1 VKLSRHAILAPVPGR
16 EQVLLVQPLTGQAAL
31 LEPANA
37 RALEGLATGGSLP
50 ADLAADTL
58 REAGFVVDSDGEDLA
73 FLDTARSEWK
83 VEAAKTPTQ
92 LVVVPSFGCNL
103 ACTYC
108 YQELFDPAAAGL
120 VTPAAIDAFFAY
132 VDRHHAGETPRPY
145 ITLFGGEPLRDT
157 PAHHDRIRRYLEG
170 ARARGM
176 EVAAVTNGHDLLAF
190 LPLLTSGP
198 VKEVQVTLDGPAALH
213 DRRRPHTGGAGTFD
227 RIVAGIEGLV
237 AAKIPVNLRVVADRE
252 NLPALPELA
261 EFAAARG
268 WLDLPSSRFKTQIG
282 RNYELFG
289 CASRQEKGALFDRV
303 ELWAKYVEL
312 SEAHPV
318 LRRFHQPRFHGIG
331 HLADS
336 GELPAPNF
344 DACPAAKKEWAFGP
358 DGGVF
363 GCTATVGHPEH
374 RLGSFFPE
382 VTRDETAISRWQ
394 GRSTLTIPA
403 CDGCALAT
411 VCGGGCGAIAWREHG
426 TPIAPDCRPVPAL
439 YGLGARYYDLGA

>member
-1 VKLSRHAILAPVPGR
+1 MRLSRHAILAPVPGR
-16 EQVLLVQPLTGQAAL
+16 DQVLLVQPLTGQAAL
-31 LEPANA
+31 LEPASA
-37 RALEGLATGGSLP
+37 VALQGLATGGSLP
-50 ADLAADTL
+50 DDLPVDTL
-58 REAGFVVDSDGEDLA
+58 REAGFVVDSDVQDRA
-73 FLDTARSEWK
+73 HLDAARAEWQA
-83 VEAAKTPTQ
+83 EAAKTPTQ

-120 VTPAAIDAFFAY
+120 ISPEAVDAFFAY
-132 VDRHHAGETPRPY
+132 VDRHHAGESPRPY
-145 ITLFGGEPLRDT
+145 VTLFGGEPLRDT
-157 PAHHDRIRRYLEG
+157 PAHHDRIRRFLDG
-170 ARARGM
+170 VRARGM
-176 EVAAVTNGHDLLAF
+176 EVAVVTNGHDLAAF
-190 LPLLTSGP
+190 LPVLSSGP

-213 DRRRPHTGGAGTFD
+213 DRRRPHAGGAGTFD
-227 RIVAGIEGLV
+227 RIVNGIDGLV
-237 AAKIPVNLRVVADRE
+237 AAGIPVNLRVVADRE

-303 ELWAKYVEL
+303 ELWARYVEL
-312 SEAHPV
+312 AEAHPV

-331 HLADS
+331 HLADA

-358 DGGVF
+358 DGGIF

-374 RLGSFFPE
+374 RLGSFFP
-382 VTRDETAISRWQ
+382 TLSRDDTAIARWQ
-394 GRSTLTIPA
+394 GRSTLSIPA
-403 CDGCALAT
+403 CDGCALGT

-426 TPIAPDCRPVPAL
+426 TPIAPDCRPVAAL
-439 YGLGARYYDLGA
+439 YGLGARYYELGA